1 MSSNTLKTDERS
13 WESGHFGG
21 LRVRSKYLIDYAL
34 TNISACE
41 VREGAPNQ

>member
-1 MSSNTLKTDERS
+1 MSSNALETDERS

-21 LRVRSKYLIDYAL
+21 HRMRSKYLIDCAL
-34 TNISACE
+34 TKISACE